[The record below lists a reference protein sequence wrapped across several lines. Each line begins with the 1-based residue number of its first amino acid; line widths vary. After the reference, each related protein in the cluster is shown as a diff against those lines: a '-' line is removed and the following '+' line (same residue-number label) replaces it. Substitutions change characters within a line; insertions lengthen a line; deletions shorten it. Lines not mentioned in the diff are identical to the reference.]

1 MRDQLRAVIAEW
13 LTAAMQAKGVT
24 AVDLADQAKVSRP
37 TISEILNKKTDAEDA
52 TLERLAKA
60 LNTALP
66 RITVVQPTLAVRAL
80 APGYGAD
87 AQQATESEAP
97 PGLDLV
103 EEIVHHPE
111 QFARRMEK
119 MAADIGVKWTIAWM
133 DGAEK
138 ILRQNRLDYSAFFAA
153 IRASLRED
161 RRATGSKNA

>member
-52 TLERLAKA
+52 TLDRLAKA
-60 LNTALP
+60 LDVPLPEIRVVRQTAASRALP
-66 RITVVQPTLAVRAL
+66 PSGDDRED
-80 APGYGAD
+80 AP
-87 AQQATESEAP
+87 ESDAP
-97 PGLDLV
+97 PGLDLI

-119 MAADIGVKWTIAWM
+119 MAAKIGVQWTIAWM

-161 RRATGSKNA
+161 RRAAGGKNA